1 MKHSLLIACLATAL
15 FAASASAAGA
25 VTVNGLTIDGQS
37 YGMMLYGGK
46 IGMQEGRV
54 VFLGDRARVY
64 LANGMFYSLRLSN
77 DEIGDPNFIYAT
89 APDGQTYR
97 LQLRGSLPG
106 YAPNQDLGPIRP
118 HPGPGQH

>member
-1 MKHSLLIACLATAL
+1 MKHSLLVACLATAL
-15 FAASASAAGA
+15 FAATASAAGA

-37 YGMMLYGGK
+37 YGMMLYGGQV
-46 IGMQEGRV
+46 GMQEGRV
-54 VFLGDRARVY
+54 VFVGDRARVY

-77 DEIGDPNFIYAT
+77 NEIGDPNFIYAT

-106 YAPNQDLGPIRP
+106 YSPIQDSPIRP
-118 HPGPGQH
+118 RPGPG